1 MLKKLHMELDR
12 SMAISA
18 LLLREL
24 GLRIAAND

>member
-1 MLKKLHMELDR
+1 MELDR